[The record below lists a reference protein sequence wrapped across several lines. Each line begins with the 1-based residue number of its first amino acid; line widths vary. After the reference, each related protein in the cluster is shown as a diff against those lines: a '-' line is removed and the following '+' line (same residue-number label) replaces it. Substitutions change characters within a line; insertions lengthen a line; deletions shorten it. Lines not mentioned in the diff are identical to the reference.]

1 MNSNENIKSYG
12 LFSSLAV
19 TTVGVGI
26 FSYPRQ
32 LATAVGNEGW
42 IVTIVAGLIFM
53 PLVYLIYKISYYND
67 FQDFHIII
75 FNCFG
80 RILGFIILLIFSF
93 YMIFLVS
100 LQMRS
105 FVEVIKMYLLE
116 KTPTEFLIIG
126 TILVASHVV
135 RSGERSIIKF
145 NEIAF
150 WIMFLP
156 IAFMFLALIPIS
168 DFTNMLPV
176 FQKPI
181 DNYTKG
187 LFSSLVSFA
196 GFEILFFI
204 MPIFGEKKKIY
215 KTSVKAITFIMI
227 FYVLIVIF
235 TLAVFGESQLKIVL
249 WPTIT
254 MVTAIDLPGTFVE
267 RWEGVVMA
275 LWILFYLT
283 TFINYYY
290 FSSHILTKIIKV
302 RNVKISSVLI
312 IPLIYVLALYPN
324 NINELYE
331 IGGKYLNP
339 LIVFCVVILPIF
351 LFIISAIKF
360 NRKGRSVYEKN

>member
-1 MNSNENIKSYG
+1 MNSKENIKAYG

-42 IVTIVAGLIFM
+42 LVTIVAGLVSM
-53 PLVYLIYKISYYND
+53 LLVYLVYKISYYND
-67 FQDFHIII
+67 FQDFDVII

-80 RILGFIILLIFSF
+80 KVLGFFILLIFSF

-100 LQMRS
+100 LQMRT

-116 KTPTEFLIIG
+116 KTPTEFLIVT
-126 TILVASHVV
+126 TILVGIHVV
-135 RSGERSIIKF
+135 RGGQRSIIKF

-150 WIMFLP
+150 WVMFLP
-156 IAFMFLALIPIS
+156 MVLMLLALLPIS

-176 FQKPI
+176 FQQPI
-181 DNYTKG
+181 GNYAKG
-187 LFSSLVSFA
+187 LFSSLVSFV

-215 KTSVKAITFIMI
+215 KTSIKGITFITI

-235 TLAVFGESQLKIVL
+235 SLAVFGENQSKIVL

-254 MVTAIDLPGTFVE
+254 MVTAISLPGTFVE
-267 RWEGVVMA
+267 RWEGVVMT

-290 FSSHILTKIIKV
+290 FSSHILTKITKV
-302 RNVKISSVLI
+302 RSVKISSILI
-312 IPLIYVLALYPN
+312 VPLIYVITLYPN

-331 IGGKYLNP
+331 IGNKYLNP
-339 LIVFCVVILPIF
+339 LIVFCVLILPIL
-351 LFIISAIKF
+351 LFIISAVKASS
-360 NRKGRSVYEKN
+360 KK